1 MLDAPNKY
9 IMEELK
15 RVMQTVLTFRSIVK
29 KYFLA
34 KNDDGDDSDIPMEDA
49 TELSN
54 RKRNDEEGVGLLKV
68 QA

>member
-1 MLDAPNKY
+1 
-9 IMEELK
+9 MEELK

-49 TELSN
+49 TELRN